1 MALGTISRRWVCMER
16 KVILAHKGKQHESL
30 GASCDWSCRAVAP
43 TTVPKAICDSSCGI
57 SMEHP
62 ALGDDSF

>member
-1 MALGTISRRWVCMER
+1 MER

-30 GASCDWSCRAVAP
+30 GARCDWSCRAVAP
-43 TTVPKAICDSSCGI
+43 TTVPKAICDSRCGI